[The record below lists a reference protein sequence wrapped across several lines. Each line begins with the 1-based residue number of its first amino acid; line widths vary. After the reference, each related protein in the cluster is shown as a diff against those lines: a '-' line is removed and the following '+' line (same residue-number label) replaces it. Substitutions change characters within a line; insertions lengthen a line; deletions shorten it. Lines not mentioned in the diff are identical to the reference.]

1 MGVSSLVFCFNTSL
15 TPWQPVVMNGTFRP
29 GAKINLPPRSCLS
42 GILSSTA
49 ARTAQELLLLREHF
63 QLRPSLSSIFS
74 FCSANR
80 AIQNITAQCGALCT
94 ERSPTAGCS
103 YRRICALPWWTGT
116 KRCVALDAKQ
126 SSSIPFSVSPMDA
139 ESCEEAQGQ

>member
-1 MGVSSLVFCFNTSL
+1 MATRRDEQHLQTRSQNKPSSLELLVRYF
-15 TPWQPVVMNGTFRP
+15 
-29 GAKINLPPRSCLS
+29 I
-42 GILSSTA
+42 IDSSKDCTG
-49 ARTAQELLLLREHF
+49 LLLLREHF
-63 QLRPSLSSIFS
+63 QLCPSLSSIFS

-94 ERSPTAGCS
+94 ERSPTAGRS

-116 KRCVALDAKQ
+116 KCCVALDAKQ
-126 SSSIPFSVSPMDA
+126 SSLIPFLVSPIDA